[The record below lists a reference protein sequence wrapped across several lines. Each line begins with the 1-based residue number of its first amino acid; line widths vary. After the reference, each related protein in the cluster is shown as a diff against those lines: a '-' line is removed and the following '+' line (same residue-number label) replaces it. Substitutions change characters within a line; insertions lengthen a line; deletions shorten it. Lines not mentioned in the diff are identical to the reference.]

1 MLHGVS
7 VLELCLV
14 IAMKHVRQIYD
25 DEPFNFEMVFRGMDQ
40 NIWKQHHLTVSS
52 SETIATFQ
60 TKIKT
65 FVWNPTLNVDLSYAP
80 MVTVVCPH
88 LWLNLMILYELSRI

>member
-25 DEPFNFEMVFRGMDQ
+25 DEPFNFEMVFRGTGFPSFYATKFCHEHQ
-40 NIWKQHHLTVSS
+40 NAANIRTLQMLALISNGCEFCRS
-52 SETIATFQ
+52 FLP
-60 TKIKT
+60 KIE
-65 FVWNPTLNVDLSYAP
+65 NAAQL
-80 MVTVVCPH
+80 
-88 LWLNLMILYELSRI
+88 